1 MKQQCR
7 SSKDEGRGNQKNKTE
22 LSSQHHSTLLL
33 ALPPDSWNAVIFTTI
48 TFLRVMYSCWMRV
61 GKCELWQ
68 QRCECS
74 RPARQWIF
82 GVLEE
87 HWLISS
93 PKIIPKK
100 SSYTSSNHNSNNTW
114 KLGGILDHAWPFK
127 DNDAML
133 GFQPWQCILHLLF
146 IALSQGA
153 SFPYKTSTTIYSRR
167 LLYLLR

>member
-1 MKQQCR
+1 MK
-7 SSKDEGRGNQKNKTE
+7 EGATRKTKQSFLHNTTAPCSWHCHQTPE
-22 LSSQHHSTLLL
+22 MQLSSQLSLFYELCI
-33 ALPPDSWNAVIFTTI
+33 AAGWGWGS
-48 TFLRVMYSCWMRV
+48 
-61 GKCELWQ
+61 ELWQ

-82 GVLEE
+82 GVFEE
-87 HWLISS
+87 DGLIFS

>member
-93 PKIIPKK
+93 PKIFPRRVLIPAP
-100 SSYTSSNHNSNNTW
+100 TIIQITLENSVEYWTMHG
-114 KLGGILDHAWPFK
+114 LSRI
-127 DNDAML
+127 MM
-133 GFQPWQCILHLLF
+133 QC
-146 IALSQGA
+146 
-153 SFPYKTSTTIYSRR
+153 
-167 LLYLLR
+167 